1 MHSETVI
8 SAKNLAKVY
17 RVFAHPGDR
26 IKQALAF
33 GRVHF
38 HRQVTALKDI
48 SFEIKKGETIGII
61 GRNGSG
67 KSTLLQLICGV
78 LKPTAGR
85 MQVNGRISALL
96 ELGSGF
102 SPEFTGRENVYFQ
115 GAIMGFTEAQ
125 MDARFEAIAAFADIG
140 ESIDQE
146 VRTYSSGMYVRLA
159 FAVAIHVE
167 PDILVIDEALGVGD
181 ALFSQ
186 KCFRFLNEFRKTGT
200 LIVVSHDLRAINGLC
215 ERVIW
220 LDQGTLRAF
229 GPVKDVC
236 QDYLSA
242 LFGGAQRGTEALG
255 SSDDGDWVDQRMPYL
270 NASNL
275 RNDLKLYRFNPASSS
290 FGRGGAQ
297 ITDVRM
303 TDPSGQPYSWVVGG
317 EPVILSIQARVN
329 VALES
334 PIIGFTVKD
343 DLGQALFGDN
353 TYVSYAD
360 NPVRVEAGGL
370 LEASFHFRMP
380 RLRIGDYSVAVAVAE
395 GSQATHELQHWVHDA
410 LVFQSTRGSVGG
422 EFIGLPMRH
431 VSLTVSHLPGQGAP
445 NGWE

>member
-275 RNDLKLYRFNPASSS
+275 RNDLKLFRFNPDSSS

-297 ITDVRM
+297 ITGVRM
-303 TDPSGQPYSWVVGG
+303 TDPSGQPYSWIVGG
-317 EPVILSIQARVN
+317 EPVILSIQTRVDI
-329 VALES
+329 ALES

-343 DLGQALFGDN
+343 NLGQALFGDN
-353 TYVSYAD
+353 TYVTYAD

-380 RLRIGDYSVAVAVAE
+380 RLPIGDYSVAVAVAE
-395 GSQATHELQHWVHDA
+395 GSQAAHELQHWVHDA
-410 LVFQSTRGSVGG
+410 LLFQSTRSSVGG
-422 EFIGLPMRH
+422 ELMGLPMQQI
-431 VSLTVSHLPGQGAP
+431 SLMVSHLPGQGAP
-445 NGWE
+445 DDCE

>member
-1 MHSETVI
+1 MRSELAI
-8 SAKNLAKVY
+8 SAHNLTKAY
-17 RVFAHPGDR
+17 RVFAHAGDR

-33 GRVHF
+33 GRVQY
-38 HRQVTALKDI
+38 HRKVTALEDI

-125 MDARFEAIAAFADIG
+125 VDARFDAIAAFADIG

-181 ALFSQ
+181 ALFTQ
-186 KCFRFLNEFRKTGT
+186 KCFRFLNDFRKTGT
-200 LIVVSHDLRAINGLC
+200 LIVVSHDMRAINGLC
-215 ERVIW
+215 ERVMW
-220 LDQGTLRAF
+220 LDQGGLRAF

-242 LFGGAQRGTEALG
+242 LFGGTHRRSEGRGN
-255 SSDDGDWVDQRMPYL
+255 SDDGDWVDQRMPYL
-270 NASNL
+270 NGSNL
-275 RNDLKLYRFNPASSS
+275 RNDLKLFRFNPDSSS

-297 ITDVRM
+297 ITNVRM
-303 TDPSGQPYSWVVGG
+303 TDSSGQPYSWVIGG

-329 VALES
+329 VALDS
-334 PIIGFTVKD
+334 PIVGFTVKD
-343 DLGQALFGDN
+343 NLGQPLFGDN

-360 NPVRVEAGGL
+360 HPVKVEAGGL

-380 RLRIGDYSVAVAVAE
+380 RLPVGDYSVAVAVAD
-395 GSQATHELQHWVHDA
+395 GSQAAHELQHWIHDA
-410 LVFQSTRGSVGG
+410 LVFQSTRSSVGG
-422 EFIGLPMRH
+422 ELVGLPMQH
-431 VSLTVSHLPGQGAP
+431 ISLKVSHLQGQGAP
-445 NGWE
+445 DDGK